1 VTRQVRRPTPDDVA
15 AAWEVIRPALT
26 PTPVDATAGPS
37 LLLKLESLQPTGS
50 FKVRGALNALAAV
63 GPEVRVVAAS
73 AGNHGLGVA
82 YASALLGRH
91 ATVVVPE
98 NASRAKIAALGEFPV
113 RLERAGQSYDEA
125 EAYALELA
133 ADDGN
138 YFLSGYN
145 DPFVI
150 GGQGTIGCELA
161 GQVDGEVT
169 VVCGAGGGGLA
180 SGLGLWAS
188 GAGSGG
194 ARVVAVETEESTAL
208 SVAVRAGG
216 VVPVT
221 VGATLA
227 DGLAGN
233 LEPGSVTVDVVRDHV
248 AALITVTEGE
258 IASAIR
264 YLISA
269 HGIVAEGSGAAPV
282 AAVLAGKVPGDGGPV
297 VAVISGRNITAET
310 LASIL
315 APPR

>member
-1 VTRQVRRPTPDDVA
+1 VNRQVRRPSPDDVA
-15 AAWEVIRPALT
+15 AAWEVIGPALT
-26 PTPVDATAGPS
+26 PTPVDATAGQG

-63 GPEVRVVAAS
+63 GPDVRVVAAS

-82 YASALLGRH
+82 YASSLLGRH

-113 RLERAGQSYDEA
+113 ALERAGQSYDEA

-133 ADDGN
+133 AADGN
-138 YFLSGYN
+138 YYLSGYN

-169 VVCGAGGGGLA
+169 IVCGAGGGGLA

-188 GAGSGG
+188 GVPG
-194 ARVVAVETEESTAL
+194 ARVVAVETEQSTAL
-208 SVAVRAGG
+208 SAAVRAGG

-248 AALITVTEGE
+248 AALITVSEGE

-264 YLISA
+264 YLVSA

-282 AAVLAGKVPGDGGPV
+282 AAVLAGKVPGNGGQV
-297 VAVISGRNITAET
+297 VAVVSGRNVTAET

-315 APPR
+315 APPP